1 MVDVE
6 TLNTLKSTLSPLLY
20 NNFNVSVIHFLSIFF
35 VNLAAYAYVLVKFFK
50 VLCYSKLTF
59 DWLPM
64 INPYIWPFSIFN
76 VLTGP
81 YFKLWSRILPT
92 VKMEKSSL
100 EISGIIALE
109 ALNSITFFLVR
120 LTNLLVVVLDQTEK
134 ELLLNITN

>member
-1 MVDVE
+1 
-6 TLNTLKSTLSPLLY
+6 
-20 NNFNVSVIHFLSIFF
+20 
-35 VNLAAYAYVLVKFFK
+35 
-50 VLCYSKLTF
+50 
-59 DWLPM
+59 M